1 MTNWARYQTG
11 GPLILTGYLLYIY
24 LKKIFTWKFTPY
36 VPLSK
41 VANIGLDVAQLMS
54 FGAYKD
60 PDKWLWALAWF
71 KKSTK
76 VSIRKYW

>member
-24 LKKIFTWKFTPY
+24 LKKIFY
-36 VPLSK
+36 VKVHTIPPLSK
-41 VANIGLDVAQLMS
+41 VANIGLNVAQLMS

-71 KKSTK
+71 KKGTK
-76 VSIRKYW
+76 VSIIKYW

>member
-24 LKKIFTWKFTPY
+24 LKKIFY
-36 VPLSK
+36 VKVHTIPPLSK

-76 VSIRKYW
+76 VSISKYW